1 MNIFYLSFIF
11 FLFEI
16 IDIYLVKSENFLD
29 IIQEYIKNYTKFP
42 ILFLMS
48 KGNFILLC
56 FIIFALNVNNFIMI
70 SLFIVYFLDIY
81 MNISI
86 IDKVLNGKNLGIYK
100 DIFIVNPK
108 ISKKSRLIISCCT
121 TILFYTGI
129 S

>member
-1 MNIFYLSFIF
+1 
-11 FLFEI
+11 
-16 IDIYLVKSENFLD
+16 
-29 IIQEYIKNYTKFP
+29 
-42 ILFLMS
+42 
-48 KGNFILLC
+48 
-56 FIIFALNVNNFIMI
+56 MI

-108 ISKKSRLIISCCT
+108 ISKKSRLIISCCI
-121 TILFYTGI
+121 TILFYAGI